1 MEKLV
6 VRNGLDNQCRVE
18 SAISLL
24 IVDDFEITRSALA
37 HLVAMEMPNAAIHVA
52 GDYGASVYLCAHHEV
67 DIVITDLKRASLR
80 IHDIFER
87 ITSARPGIKL
97 ILMTGSSGGE
107 LAGVAGMANAYLL
120 DKPVDFNELI
130 EVVRKFVDEKGAKLL
145 SR

>member
-1 MEKLV
+1 MK
-6 VRNGLDNQCRVE
+6 
-18 SAISLL
+18 
-24 IVDDFEITRSALA
+24 
-37 HLVAMEMPNAAIHVA
+37 MPNAAIHVA

-67 DIVITDLKRASLR
+67 DIVITDMKRASLR

-107 LAGVAGMANAYLL
+107 ELAGISEMENAYLL
-120 DKPVDFNELI
+120 DKPVDFDELI